1 MQQIIFK
8 EDDTFLNI
16 FIPKKLY
23 SKEAILNFLYWKLNE
38 SFIHFSIFSDKE
50 FQVSI
55 ELSAFSVQQI
65 DDFKKTI
72 SNELIDYELRE
83 IVSKE
88 TKNIRELIIA
98 KAFANGTLDD
108 LES

>member
-23 SKEAILNFLYWKLNE
+23 SKEAILNFLYWKLHE
-38 SFIHFSIFSDKE
+38 SSVHFSVFSDKE

-55 ELSAFSVQQI
+55 ELSAFSIAQI
-65 DDFKKTI
+65 DDLKKTL

-83 IVSKE
+83 IVQKQ
-88 TKNIRELIIA
+88 TKNVRELIIA

>member
-8 EDDTFLNI
+8 EDGTFLNI
-16 FIPKKLY
+16 FIPQKLY
-23 SKEAILNFLYWKLNE
+23 SREAILNFLYWKLHE
-38 SFIHFSIFSDKE
+38 SSVHFSVFSDKE

-55 ELSAFSVQQI
+55 ELSAFSIEQI
-65 DDFKKTI
+65 ADIKKII

-88 TKNIRELIIA
+88 TKNIRELIVA
-98 KAFANGTLDD
+98 KAFANGILDD

>member
-8 EDDTFLNI
+8 DDGKFLNI
-16 FIPKKLY
+16 FIPQKLY
-23 SKEAILNFLYWKLNE
+23 SKEAILNFLYWKLHE
-38 SFIHFSIFSDKE
+38 SSVHFSIFSDKE

-55 ELSAFSVQQI
+55 ELSAFPKAKI
-65 DDFKKTI
+65 DDLKKTL

-83 IVSKE
+83 IVQNQ
-88 TKNIRELIIA
+88 TKSVRELIIA